1 MFKFD
6 VFHMDMAGA
15 CYYSVAV
22 SPDKAPTRESMA
34 RLIGPGHDVLT
45 IARHRSKR
53 AFNYPPFLCSVFR
66 VNRASNGTFSTSQ
79 TAFAVAGATG
89 CPVFSMPATVDT
101 FSEALSAS
109 ARALSPCFVRHIF
122 SASTSGTITKSLH

>member
-34 RLIGPGHDVLT
+34 RLVGPGHDVLT
-45 IARHRSKR
+45 ITRHRSER
-53 AFNYPPFLCSVFR
+53 AFKETFARMVAEGVPLAA
-66 VNRASNGTFSTSQ
+66 AS
-79 TAFAVAGATG
+79 
-89 CPVFSMPATVDT
+89 
-101 FSEALSAS
+101 
-109 ARALSPCFVRHIF
+109 
-122 SASTSGTITKSLH
+122 